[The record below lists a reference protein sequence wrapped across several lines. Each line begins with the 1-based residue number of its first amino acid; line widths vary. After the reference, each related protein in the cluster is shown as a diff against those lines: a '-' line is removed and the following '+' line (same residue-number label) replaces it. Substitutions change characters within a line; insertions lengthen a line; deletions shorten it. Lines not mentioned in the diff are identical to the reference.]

1 MDSHDNNNTN
11 NHTILSQIQQNV
23 NLQIN
28 RQKMEQLAS
37 KRIEIQTALDYI
49 MINKEGKKKNDDDDD
64 DDDMDNKNNIGGI
77 STSSRSNNNNH
88 NDRCYYYYMPSWNNS
103 TNNQQDHDEK
113 EGDNDNITLS
123 SMFLMEKE
131 DVQNML
137 QQKLQQ
143 VELDLIQVCT
153 DVQSN
158 MDTLNKKRYY

>member
-49 MINKEGKKKNDDDDD
+49 MINKKGKKKND

-77 STSSRSNNNNH
+77 STSSSRNNNNH
-88 NDRCYYYYMPSWNNS
+88 NNNDRCYYYYMPSWNNR
-103 TNNQQDHDEK
+103 TKEKDDDKK

-143 VELDLIQVCT
+143 VELDLIQVCN

-158 MDTLNKKRYY
+158 MDTLNKKR

>member
-49 MINKEGKKKNDDDDD
+49 MINKKGKKKNDDDD

-77 STSSRSNNNNH
+77 STSSSRNNNNH
-88 NDRCYYYYMPSWNNS
+88 NNNDRCYYYYMPSWNNR
-103 TNNQQDHDEK
+103 TKEKDDDKK

-143 VELDLIQVCT
+143 VELDLIQVCN

-158 MDTLNKKRYY
+158 MDTLNKKR